1 MNKYDSI
8 FVSAVLILIGFTA
21 LAVIYLSE
29 GNLS

>member
-8 FVSAVLILIGFTA
+8 FVSAVLILIGLMA
-21 LAVIYLSE
+21 LAVIYMTE